1 MLHVLHIEDQP
12 DIQTILRLMLQAT
25 KQFKVDGAATGEAG
39 LALAEDVKPDVILLD
54 YTLPDLTGDQ
64 ILEKLRANPA
74 TAQIPVIMLTALTDN
89 MDVQRCR
96 AFGALDVIVKPFS
109 PRTITSQIRD
119 LLAAHHAAGRR
130 NGDDRRALTRQ

>member
-12 DIQTILRLMLQAT
+12 DIQTILRLTLQAT
-25 KQFKVDGAATGEAG
+25 KQFKVDGATTGEAG

-64 ILEKLRANPA
+64 ILEKLRDNPA

-96 AFGALDVIVKPFS
+96 ALGALDVIVKPFS
-109 PRTITSQIRD
+109 PRTIAGQIRD
-119 LLAAHHAAGRR
+119 LLAAHSAAG
-130 NGDDRRALTRQ
+130 AA

>member
-12 DIQTILRLMLQAT
+12 DIQTILRLTLQAT

-39 LALAEDVKPDVILLD
+39 LALADDVKPDVILLD

-64 ILEKLRANPA
+64 ILEKLRGNPA

-96 AFGALDVIVKPFS
+96 ALGALDVIVKPFS
-109 PRTITSQIRD
+109 PRTIAGQIRD
-119 LLAAHHAAGRR
+119 LLAAHNAAG
-130 NGDDRRALTRQ
+130 AA